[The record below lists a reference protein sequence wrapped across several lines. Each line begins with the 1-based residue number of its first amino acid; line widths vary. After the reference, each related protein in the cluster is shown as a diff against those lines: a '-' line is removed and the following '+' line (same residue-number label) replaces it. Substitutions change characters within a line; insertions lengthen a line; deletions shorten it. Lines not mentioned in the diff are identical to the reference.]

1 MKPVFLSTAAALFAA
16 VALPALAQNDAGTP
30 PLSPNMTTPLPQVLK
45 LPGTAQTGT
54 LTTSRAAY
62 KSGRPVRMTFKA
74 VNTSGK
80 SVTYNFGSGQRYDI
94 TAANAAGTQVW
105 SWSQGKLFTQN
116 LSSLSIAP
124 GKALA
129 YQAVWNGRDA
139 SGRPIPPGV
148 YTLSAHLTS
157 NNQPAITGGVI
168 VNTDPDPNNLGVAT
182 RTPAESG
189 TIRQVA
195 PAAQV
200 SAKTTITI
208 K

>member
-1 MKPVFLSTAAALFAA
+1 MKPLFLLLTAALFAA
-16 VALPALAQNDAGTP
+16 PLLPASAQNDAGTP

-45 LPGTAQTGT
+45 LPGSTQPGT
-54 LTTSRAAY
+54 LTTQKSQY
-62 KSGRPVRMTFKA
+62 KPGQPVRMTLRV

-80 SVTYNFGSGQRYDI
+80 SVIYNFGSGQRFDI
-94 TAANAAGTQVW
+94 AAANAAGTQVW
-105 SWSQGKLFTQN
+105 DWASGKLFTQN
-116 LSSLSIAP
+116 LSSLSVAP
-124 GKALA
+124 GKALV
-129 YQAVWNGRDA
+129 YNMVWNGRDA
-139 SGRPIPPGV
+139 SGHPVPPGV

-157 NNQPAITGGVI
+157 DNQATITGGVI

>member
-1 MKPVFLSTAAALFAA
+1 MKPVLLLAAGMLAAL
-16 VALPALAQNDAGTP
+16 ALPALAQTDAGTP
-30 PLSPNMTTPLPQVLK
+30 PLSPNMTAPLPQVLK
-45 LPGTAQTGT
+45 LPGTAQPGT
-54 LTTSRAAY
+54 LTTSKAQYR
-62 KSGRPVRMTFKA
+62 SGQPVRMTFKVA
-74 VNTSGK
+74 NTSGK

-94 TAANAAGTQVW
+94 TATNAAGTQVW
-105 SWSQGKLFTQN
+105 SWSHGKLFTQN
-116 LSSLSIAP
+116 LSSLSVAP
-124 GKALA
+124 GKALI
-129 YQAVWNGRDA
+129 YHAVWNGRDA
-139 SGRPIPPGV
+139 SGRSVPPGA

-157 NNQPAITGGVI
+157 DNQPAITGGVI
-168 VNTDPDPNNLGVAT
+168 VNTDPDPDNLGVAT